1 VIPVVTSEQMKAVDQ
16 AAPEPVEVLV
26 GRAGQAVAAAALRLL
41 GGAYGR
47 QVIVIAGKGNNG
59 ADGRAAA
66 ARLARRGVRV
76 TILDAAT
83 APSPLPLADL
93 VIDAAYG
100 TGFRGSYVPPDP
112 GDTPVLAVDIPSG
125 LAGDTGLPGDQGA
138 AVRATATVTFAAY
151 KPGLLLGE
159 GPDRAGAV
167 EVVDIGLGPQV
178 NERATA
184 WLVEDRDVARS
195 LPARPRSGHK
205 WQTAVAVVAG
215 SPGMM
220 GAPNLVSRSALRA
233 GSGYVRLGV
242 PGGSLAAIPSTEAV
256 GLALPAADWHGPV
269 IDAAKRCHAAVIGPG
284 LGRSGTVRVALL
296 RVLTEADLPTVVDA
310 DGLNSLESAESLARV
325 TRGRSAPIV
334 ITPHDGEYARLFG
347 QPAGAD
353 RLGAVRSAAATTGAI
368 VLLKGSTTIVAAPDG
383 RALLSAAGS
392 SRLATAGTGDVL
404 SGMIGAFLARGAQPF
419 EAAGLAA
426 HVHGRAAG
434 LGFSEGLVAGDL
446 PDLVARWLSRCLDGS
461 TAGWS
466 S

>member
-1 VIPVVTSEQMKAVDQ
+1 
-16 AAPEPVEVLV
+16 
-26 GRAGQAVAAAALRLL
+26 
-41 GGAYGR
+41 
-47 QVIVIAGKGNNG
+47 
-59 ADGRAAA
+59 
-66 ARLARRGVRV
+66 
-76 TILDAAT
+76 
-83 APSPLPLADL
+83 
-93 VIDAAYG
+93 
-100 TGFRGSYVPPDP
+100 
-112 GDTPVLAVDIPSG
+112 
-125 LAGDTGLPGDQGA
+125 
-138 AVRATATVTFAAY
+138 
-151 KPGLLLGE
+151 
-159 GPDRAGAV
+159 
-167 EVVDIGLGPQV
+167 
-178 NERATA
+178 
-184 WLVEDRDVARS
+184 
-195 LPARPRSGHK
+195 
-205 WQTAVAVVAG
+205 
-215 SPGMM
+215 
-220 GAPNLVSRSALRA
+220 
-233 GSGYVRLGV
+233 
-242 PGGSLAAIPSTEAV
+242 
-256 GLALPAADWHGPV
+256 
-269 IDAAKRCHAAVIGPG
+269 
-284 LGRSGTVRVALL
+284 VRVALL